1 MAIINYYTRSGGGT
15 MEIIPE
21 EFLPCDNTRLRK
33 LEKVVTACVSHQQVD
48 DLIRAMQAGAK
59 AKKAELYME
68 RQALIEQVR
77 DCKISPSKAERWRRS
92 IEHRMK
98 QIERNEEEIRGWD
111 ERLII

>member
-21 EFLPCDNTRLRK
+21 EFLPCDNTRLKR

-48 DLIRAMQAGAK
+48 DLIRAMQAGTK

-98 QIERNEEEIRGWD
+98 RIERNEEEIRGWD

>member
-21 EFLPCDNTRLRK
+21 EFLPCTNERLRK
-33 LEKVVTACVSHQQVD
+33 LEKVLAACVSHQQVD

-68 RQALIEQVR
+68 RQALVEQVR
-77 DCKISPSKAERWRRS
+77 DCKIAPAKAERWRRS

-98 QIERNEEEIRGWD
+98 QVERNEEEIRGWD

>member
-68 RQALIEQVR
+68 RQALVEQVR
-77 DCKISPSKAERWRRS
+77 DCKITPAKAERWRRS

-98 QIERNEEEIRGWD
+98 QIERNEEEIRGWG